1 MRFTMGLLVV
11 ALTGLPAL
19 RDGARGRLG
28 SWRAGHPRSVNR
40 EEQRL
45 AQRLSQH
52 DETALADVYA
62 RYGRATFGFLLK
74 ALRDR
79 AAAED
84 VQQQVFLEL
93 WQRAAQ
99 FDPARG
105 SLFTWVMTVARSR
118 AIDQLRRRIP
128 VPQDPS
134 GSPAL
139 ETPVEPVVDELV
151 EHWHMVELLRRLPHE
166 EAELLRRR
174 FYGGLSQSE
183 IASETGV
190 PLGTVKMRMVSGL
203 RRLRAMMEP
212 EEA

>member
-1 MRFTMGLLVV
+1 VQVEPERGAPFAADGMRADQEDRDLARRLV
-11 ALTGLPAL
+11 
-19 RDGARGRLG
+19 D
-28 SWRAGHPRSVNR
+28 R
-40 EEQRL
+40 E
-45 AQRLSQH
+45 AQ
-52 DETALADVYA
+52 ALADAYA
-62 RYGRATFGFLLK
+62 RYGRVTFGFLLK
-74 ALRDR
+74 TLRDR

-93 WQRAAQ
+93 WQRAPQ
-99 FDPARG
+99 FDPVRG
-105 SLFTWVMTVARSR
+105 SLITWVMTIARSR
-118 AIDQLRRRIP
+118 AIDQLRRRVP
-128 VPQDPS
+128 VPQDPT

-139 ETPVEPVVDELV
+139 ETPVESVVDELV

-166 EAELLRRR
+166 EAELLRQR

>member
-1 MRFTMGLLVV
+1 MQVESQSGPPPVSDGMR
-11 ALTGLPAL
+11 A
-19 RDGARGRLG
+19 D
-28 SWRAGHPRSVNR
+28 R

-45 AQRLSQH
+45 ARRLAAR
-52 DETALADVYA
+52 EEAALAELYE
-62 RYGRATFGFLLK
+62 RYGRTTFGFLLK

-105 SLFTWVMTVARSR
+105 SLLTWVMTIARSR
-118 AIDQLRRRIP
+118 AIDQLRRRLP
-128 VPQDPS
+128 VPQDPMD
-134 GSPAL
+134 SPAL

-151 EHWHMVELLRRLPHE
+151 EQWHMADLLSRLPHE
-166 EAELLRRR
+166 EADLLRRR

-183 IASETGV
+183 ISSETGV

-203 RRLRAMMEP
+203 RRLRTMMEP
-212 EEA
+212 ETA